1 MYTKFTIYAT
11 FVLKRIDKAIQMCY
25 NTDIEKE
32 LSDFRQ
38 LP

>member
-1 MYTKFTIYAT
+1 MYTKFTINAT
-11 FVLKRIDKAIQMCY
+11 FVLKCVDKTIQMCY